1 MPFCLV
7 FRQRLHRFLFYFKTK
22 YRTLVLRTTKYN
34 LTAQLMKHLLGNL
47 CRIKMV
53 LTCLT
58 LSSASMVMAQSQALP
73 VIQQVNFKKDT
84 VNITSFGAKG
94 NGVFLNTQSINK
106 AIAACSQKGGGVVLI
121 PSGLWLSGPIELKS
135 NVNLHLK
142 RDAVLQFTDDFNQ
155 YKLVEGNWEGRPA
168 WRNQSPI
175 SGTNLENIAITGT
188 GIIDGNGGAWRM
200 VKREKLTES
209 QWKKLVSSGGVVS
222 EDGRMWYPSEKTVKG
237 SKIKNAGVIEAG
249 KAASDYE
256 DIKDFLRP
264 NLLVLTNC
272 KKILLE
278 GITFQNSPAWNL
290 HPLLCQDL
298 TLRNLQVKNPW
309 YAQNGD
315 GVDVE
320 SCKNVLIEGSTFDVG
335 DDGICIKSGRD
346 EEGRKRGIPTENVI
360 IRNNIVYHAHGG
372 FVIGSEMSGGAK
384 NIWVYDCSFIG
395 TDIGLRFK
403 TTRGRGGVVE
413 NIYVNRINM
422 IDIPGEAILFDM
434 YYAAVD
440 PIPLSGEKREA
451 VKAVAVPVT
460 EATPQFKNF
469 YFKDIV
475 ANGAEKAIFVRGL
488 PEMNIKDI
496 HLENVTVQSKK
507 GIEIIDAAGIF
518 LKNVNVITEE
528 TNPVVH
534 VQNGTNINI
543 NGLQY
548 KKGAELLFNI
558 TGEKTK
564 GVKISGTDVSK
575 AQKTSAFSEE
585 ANKTALEIS
594 K

>member
-1 MPFCLV
+1 MNLFKGKIYFVFSVLV
-7 FRQRLHRFLFYFKTK
+7 GL
-22 YRTLVLRTTKYN
+22 N
-34 LTAQLMKHLLGNL
+34 
-47 CRIKMV
+47 
-53 LTCLT
+53 
-58 LSSASMVMAQSQALP
+58 VMATPVVFAQKQAIP
-73 VIQQVNFKKDT
+73 VIQQVKFKKDT
-84 VNITSFGAKG
+84 TSITAFGAKG
-94 NGVFLNTQSINK
+94 DGLMLNTANINK
-106 AIAACSQKGGGVVLI
+106 AIATVSQKGGGVVVI
-121 PSGLWLSGPIELKS
+121 PSGLWLTGPIELKS

-142 RDAVLQFTDDFNQ
+142 RDAILQFTDDFNQ
-155 YKLVEGNWEGRPA
+155 YKLIEGNWEGQPA

-175 SGTNLENIAITGT
+175 SGTNLVNIAITGT

-200 VKREKLTES
+200 VKKDKLTET
-209 QWKKLVSSGGVVS
+209 QWQKLVASGGSVS
-222 EDGRMWYPSEKTVKG
+222 EDGKLWYPSQKTVKG
-237 SKIKNAGVIEAG
+237 SKTKNAGVIVPG
-249 KAASDYE
+249 KTAADYE

-264 NLLVLTNC
+264 NLLVLTSC
-272 KKILLE
+272 KRILLE
-278 GITFQNSPAWNL
+278 GVTFQNSPAWNL
-290 HPLLCQDL
+290 HPLMCEDL

-309 YAQNGD
+309 FAQNGD

-320 SCKNVLIEGSTFDVG
+320 SCRNVLIEGSTFDVG

-346 EEGRKRGIPTENVI
+346 ESGRKRGMPTENVI
-360 IRNNIVYHAHGG
+360 IRNNVVYHAHGG

-413 NIYVNRINM
+413 NIYVNNINM

-434 YYAAVD
+434 YYAAQD
-440 PIPLSGEKREA
+440 PVPLAGEKREA
-451 VKAVAVPVT
+451 IKTVMVPVT

-469 YFKDIV
+469 YIKDVV

-488 PEMNIKDI
+488 PEMNIKNI
-496 HLENVTVQSKK
+496 HLENVTIKAKK
-507 GIEIIDAAGIF
+507 GIEIIEASDIF
-518 LKNVNVITEE
+518 LKNVNVITEN
-528 TNPVVH
+528 TNPIVRI
-534 VQNGTNINI
+534 QNGANINI

-548 KKGAELLFNI
+548 KNGTELLFNI

-564 GVKISGTDVSK
+564 GVKVSGTDVSK
-575 AQKTSAFSEE
+575 AKKTSAFGEE

>member
-1 MPFCLV
+1 
-7 FRQRLHRFLFYFKTK
+7 
-22 YRTLVLRTTKYN
+22 
-34 LTAQLMKHLLGNL
+34 MKHISGRL
-47 CRIKMV
+47 CRIKV
-53 LTCLT
+53 ALACLI
-58 LSSASMVMAQSQALP
+58 LSSASAAIAQQQQSLP
-73 VIQQVNFKKDT
+73 IIQQVKFKKDT
-84 VNITSFGAKG
+84 TSITSFGAKG
-94 NGVFLNTQSINK
+94 DGITLNTQSINK
-106 AIAACSQKGGGVVLI
+106 TIASVSQKGGGVVLI
-121 PSGLWLSGPIELKS
+121 PSGLWLTGPIELKS

-142 RDAVLQFTDDFNQ
+142 RDAILQFTDDFNQ
-155 YKLVEGNWEGRPA
+155 YKLVQGNWEGQPA

-175 SGTNLENIAITGT
+175 SGVNLENIAITGT

-200 VKREKLTES
+200 VKKDKLTET
-209 QWKKLVSSGGVVS
+209 QWKTLVASGGVVRA
-222 EDGRMWYPSEKTVKG
+222 DGKMWYPSEKTVKG
-237 SKIKNAGVIEAG
+237 SNTKNAGVIEAG
-249 KAASDYE
+249 KTAADYE

-264 NLLVLTNC
+264 NLLVLTGC

-278 GITFQNSPAWNL
+278 GVTFQNSPAWNL
-290 HPLLCQDL
+290 HPLLCEDL

-309 YAQNGD
+309 FAQNGD

-346 EEGRKRGIPTENVI
+346 EAGRKRGVPTENVI
-360 IRNNIVYHAHGG
+360 VRNNVVYHAHGG

-413 NIYVNRINM
+413 NIYINNINM

-440 PIPLSGEKREA
+440 PVPLAGEKREA
-451 VKAVAVPVT
+451 IKTVMVPVT

-469 YFKDIV
+469 YIKDVV
-475 ANGAEKAIFVRGL
+475 ANGAEKAIFFRGL

-496 HLENVTVQSKK
+496 HLENVTIKAKK
-507 GIEIIDAAGIF
+507 GIEIIEAAGIF
-518 LKNVNVITEE
+518 LKNINVITED
-528 TNPVVH
+528 TSPVVMI
-534 VQNGTNINI
+534 QNSSNINI
-543 NGLQY
+543 GNLKY
-548 KKGAELLFNI
+548 PDNSKVLFDVS
-558 TGEKTK
+558 GEKTK

-575 AQKTSAFSEE
+575 AKMASLLGLEVD
-585 ANKTALEIS
+585 KKALEIS

>member
-1 MPFCLV
+1 
-7 FRQRLHRFLFYFKTK
+7 
-22 YRTLVLRTTKYN
+22 
-34 LTAQLMKHLLGNL
+34 MKHISGSL
-47 CRIKMV
+47 CRIKV
-53 LTCLT
+53 ALACLI
-58 LSSASMVMAQSQALP
+58 LSSASSAIAQQPQSLP
-73 VIQQVNFKKDT
+73 VIQQVKFKKDT
-84 VNITSFGAKG
+84 TSITSFGAKG
-94 NGVFLNTQSINK
+94 DGITLNTQSINK
-106 AIAACSQKGGGVVLI
+106 TIASVSQKGGGVVLI

-142 RDAVLQFTDDFNQ
+142 RDAILQFTDDFNQ
-155 YKLVEGNWEGRPA
+155 YKLVQGNWEGQPA

-175 SGTNLENIAITGT
+175 SGINLENIAITGT

-200 VKREKLTES
+200 VKKDKLTET
-209 QWKKLVSSGGVVS
+209 QWKTLVASGGVVRA
-222 EDGRMWYPSEKTVKG
+222 DGKMWYPSEKTVKG
-237 SKIKNAGVIEAG
+237 SNTKNAGVIEAG
-249 KAASDYE
+249 KTAADYE

-264 NLLVLTNC
+264 NLLVLTGC

-278 GITFQNSPAWNL
+278 GVTFQNSPAWNL
-290 HPLLCQDL
+290 HPLLCEDL

-309 YAQNGD
+309 FAQNGD

-346 EEGRKRGIPTENVI
+346 EAGRKRGVPTENVI
-360 IRNNIVYHAHGG
+360 IRNNVVYHAHGG

-413 NIYVNRINM
+413 NIYINNINM

-440 PIPLSGEKREA
+440 PVPLAGEKREA
-451 VKAVAVPVT
+451 IKTVTVPVT
-460 EATPQFKNF
+460 EATPQFRNF
-469 YFKDIV
+469 YIKDVV
-475 ANGAEKAIFVRGL
+475 ANDAEKAIFFRGL

-496 HLENVTVQSKK
+496 HLENVTIKAKK
-507 GIEIIDAAGIF
+507 GIEIIEAAGIF
-518 LKNVNVITEE
+518 LKNINVITED
-528 TNPVVH
+528 TSPVVMI
-534 VQNGTNINI
+534 QNSSNINI
-543 NGLQY
+543 SNLKY
-548 KKGAELLFNI
+548 PDNSKVLFDVS
-558 TGEKTK
+558 GEKTK

-575 AQKTSAFSEE
+575 AKMASLLGIEVD
-585 ANKTALEIS
+585 KKALEIS

>member
-1 MPFCLV
+1 
-7 FRQRLHRFLFYFKTK
+7 
-22 YRTLVLRTTKYN
+22 
-34 LTAQLMKHLLGNL
+34 MKHISGSL
-47 CRIKMV
+47 CRSKIA
-53 LTCLT
+53 LACILI
-58 LSSASMVMAQSQALP
+58 SSAGMALAQQKVSLP
-73 VIQQVNFKKDT
+73 VIQQVKIKNDT
-84 VNITSFGAKG
+84 TSIITFGAKG
-94 NGVFLNTQSINK
+94 DGVALNTESINK
-106 AIAACSQKGGGVVLI
+106 TIASVSQKGGGVVLI
-121 PSGLWLSGPIELKS
+121 PSGLWLTGPIELKS

-142 RDAVLQFTDDFNQ
+142 RDAILQFTDDFDQ
-155 YKLVEGNWEGRPA
+155 YKLVQGNWEGRPA

-175 SGTNLENIAITGT
+175 SGTDLENIAITGT

-200 VKREKLTES
+200 VKKDKLTES
-209 QWKKLVSSGGVVS
+209 QWKTLVASGGIVR
-222 EDGRMWYPSEKTVKG
+222 EDGKMWFPSAKTVKG
-237 SKIKNAGVIEAG
+237 SNTKNAGVIEPG
-249 KAASDYE
+249 KTAKDYE

-278 GITFQNSPAWNL
+278 GVTFQNSPAWNL
-290 HPLLCQDL
+290 HPLLCEDL

-346 EEGRKRGIPTENVI
+346 EAGRKRGVPTENVI
-360 IRNNIVYHAHGG
+360 VRNNVVYHAHGG

-403 TTRGRGGVVE
+403 TTRGRGGIVE
-413 NIYVNRINM
+413 NIYVNNINM

-440 PIPLSGEKREA
+440 PIVLAGEKREA
-451 VKAVAVPVT
+451 ITSVVVPVT
-460 EATPQFKNF
+460 EETPQFRNF
-469 YFKDIV
+469 YIKDVV
-475 ANGAEKAIFVRGL
+475 ANGAEKAIFFRGL

-496 HLENVTVQSKK
+496 HLENVTIQSKK
-507 GIEIIDAAGIF
+507 GIEIIEATGIS
-518 LKNVNVITEE
+518 LKNVTVITDNS
-528 TNPVVH
+528 NPVVDI
-534 VQNGTNINI
+534 QNSSNINI
-543 NGLQY
+543 DKLQY
-548 KKGAELLFNI
+548 KSGAELLFSVA
-558 TGEKTK
+558 GDKSK
-564 GVKISGTDVSK
+564 GIKVSGTDGSKAKKATNIASEVSK
-575 AQKTSAFSEE
+575 K
-585 ANKTALEIS
+585 ALEIS

>member
-1 MPFCLV
+1 MNLFKVKIYSIFSV
-7 FRQRLHRFLFYFKTK
+7 FVGLCSI
-22 YRTLVLRTTKYN
+22 TT
-34 LTAQLMKHLLGNL
+34 TA
-47 CRIKMV
+47 
-53 LTCLT
+53 
-58 LSSASMVMAQSQALP
+58 AFAQKQALP
-73 VIQQVNFKKDT
+73 VIQQVKFKKDT
-84 VNITSFGAKG
+84 TSIISFGAKG
-94 NGVFLNTQSINK
+94 DGITLNTSNINK
-106 AIAACSQKGGGVVLI
+106 AIANVSQKGGGVVLI
-121 PSGLWLSGPIELKS
+121 PSGLWLTGPIELKS

-142 RDAVLQFTDDFNQ
+142 RDAILQFTDDFNQ
-155 YKLVEGNWEGRPA
+155 YKLVEGNWEGQPA

-175 SGTNLENIAITGT
+175 SGTKLENIAITGS

-200 VKREKLTES
+200 VKKDKLTET
-209 QWKKLVSSGGVVS
+209 QWQKLVASGGSVS
-222 EDGRMWYPSEKTVKG
+222 DDGKLWYPSQKTLKG
-237 SKIKNAGVIEAG
+237 SKTKNAGVIVPG
-249 KAASDYE
+249 KTAADYE

-264 NLLVLTNC
+264 NLVVLTSC

-278 GITFQNSPAWNL
+278 GVTFQNSPAWNL
-290 HPLLCQDL
+290 HPLMCEDL

-309 YAQNGD
+309 FAQNGD

-346 EEGRKRGIPTENVI
+346 ESGRKRGMPTENVI

-372 FVIGSEMSGGAK
+372 FVIGSEMSGGAR

-413 NIYVNRINM
+413 NIYVNNINM

-434 YYAAVD
+434 YYAAQD
-440 PIPLSGEKREA
+440 PVPLAGEKREA
-451 VKAVAVPVT
+451 IKTVTVPVT

-469 YFKDIV
+469 YIKDVV
-475 ANGAEKAIFVRGL
+475 ANGAEKAIFFRGL

-496 HLENVTVQSKK
+496 HLENVTIKAKK
-507 GIEIIDAAGIF
+507 GIEIIEASGIF
-518 LKNVNVITEE
+518 LKNVNVITDD
-528 TNPVVH
+528 TNPIVH

-548 KKGAELLFNI
+548 KNGSELLFNI

-564 GVKISGTDVSK
+564 GVKVTGTDVSK
-575 AQKTSAFSEE
+575 AKKTSTFGEE

>member
-1 MPFCLV
+1 
-7 FRQRLHRFLFYFKTK
+7 
-22 YRTLVLRTTKYN
+22 
-34 LTAQLMKHLLGNL
+34 MKHISGGL
-47 CRIKMV
+47 CRIKV
-53 LTCLT
+53 ALACLI
-58 LSSASMVMAQSQALP
+58 LSSASSAIAQQKQTLP
-73 VIQQVNFKKDT
+73 IIQQVKFKKDT
-84 VNITSFGAKG
+84 TSIVRFGAKG
-94 NGVFLNTQSINK
+94 DGITLNTQNINK
-106 AIAACSQKGGGVVLI
+106 AIASVSQKGGGVVLI
-121 PSGLWLSGPIELKS
+121 PSGLWLTGPIELKS

-142 RDAVLQFTDDFNQ
+142 RDAILQFTDDFNQ
-155 YKLVEGNWEGRPA
+155 YKLVQGNWEGQPA

-175 SGTNLENIAITGT
+175 SGVNLENIAITGT

-200 VKREKLTES
+200 VKKDKLTET
-209 QWKKLVSSGGVVS
+209 QWKTLVASGGIVKA
-222 EDGRMWYPSEKTVKG
+222 DGKMWYPSEKTVKG
-237 SKIKNAGVIEAG
+237 SNTKNAGVIEAG
-249 KAASDYE
+249 KTAADYE

-264 NLLVLTNC
+264 NLLVLTSC
-272 KKILLE
+272 KKVLLE
-278 GITFQNSPAWNL
+278 GVTFQNSPAWNL
-290 HPLLCQDL
+290 HPLLCEDL

-309 YAQNGD
+309 FAQNGD

-346 EEGRKRGIPTENVI
+346 EAGRKRGVPTENVI
-360 IRNNIVYHAHGG
+360 VRNNVVYHAHGG

-413 NIYVNRINM
+413 NIYINNINM

-440 PIPLSGEKREA
+440 PVPLAGEKREA
-451 VKAVAVPVT
+451 IKTVTVPVT

-469 YFKDIV
+469 YIKDVV
-475 ANGAEKAIFVRGL
+475 ANGAEKAIFFRGL

-496 HLENVTVQSKK
+496 HLENVTIKAKK
-507 GIEIIDAAGIF
+507 GIEIIEAAGIF
-518 LKNVNVITEE
+518 LKNVNVITED
-528 TNPVVH
+528 TSPVVMI
-534 VQNGTNINI
+534 QNGSNINI
-543 NGLQY
+543 SNLTY
-548 KKGAELLFNI
+548 PLNSKVLFDVS
-558 TGEKTK
+558 GEKSK

-575 AQKTSAFSEE
+575 AKMATVLGTEVD
-585 ANKTALEIS
+585 KKALEIS

>member
-1 MPFCLV
+1 
-7 FRQRLHRFLFYFKTK
+7 
-22 YRTLVLRTTKYN
+22 
-34 LTAQLMKHLLGNL
+34 MKHISGSL
-47 CRIKMV
+47 CHIKV
-53 LTCLT
+53 ALACLI
-58 LSSASMVMAQSQALP
+58 LSSATAVAQQKQSLP
-73 VIQQVNFKKDT
+73 IIQQVKFKKDT
-84 VNITSFGAKG
+84 TSIVSFGAKG
-94 NGVFLNTQSINK
+94 DGITLNTENINK
-106 AIAACSQKGGGVVLI
+106 TIASVSQKGGGVVLI
-121 PSGLWLSGPIELKS
+121 PSGLWLTGPIELKS

-142 RDAVLQFTDDFNQ
+142 RDAILQFTADFNQ
-155 YKLVEGNWEGRPA
+155 YKLVQGNWEGQPA

-175 SGTNLENIAITGT
+175 SGVNLENIAITGS

-200 VKREKLTES
+200 VKKDKLTET
-209 QWKKLVSSGGVVS
+209 QWKNLVASGGIVKA
-222 EDGRMWYPSEKTVKG
+222 DGKMWYPSEKTVKG
-237 SKIKNAGVIEAG
+237 SNTKNAGVIEAG
-249 KAASDYE
+249 KTAADYD

-264 NLLVLTNC
+264 NLLVLTGC

-278 GITFQNSPAWNL
+278 GVTFQNSPAWNL
-290 HPLLCQDL
+290 HPLLCEDL

-309 YAQNGD
+309 FAQNGD

-346 EEGRKRGIPTENVI
+346 EAGRKRGVPTENVI
-360 IRNNIVYHAHGG
+360 VRNNIVYHAHGG

-413 NIYVNRINM
+413 NIYINNINM

-440 PIPLSGEKREA
+440 PVPLAGEKREA
-451 VKAVAVPVT
+451 IKTVTVPVT

-469 YFKDIV
+469 YIKDVV
-475 ANGAEKAIFVRGL
+475 ANGAEKAIFFRGL
-488 PEMNIKDI
+488 PEMNIKDVY
-496 HLENVTVQSKK
+496 LENVTIKAKK
-507 GIEIIDAAGIF
+507 GIEIIEASGIF
-518 LKNVNVITEE
+518 LKNVNVITDN
-528 TNPVVH
+528 TSPVVMI
-534 VQNGTNINI
+534 QNGSNINI
-543 NGLQY
+543 SNLTY
-548 KKGAELLFNI
+548 PVNSKVLFDVS
-558 TGEKTK
+558 GEKSK

-575 AQKTSAFSEE
+575 AKTASLLGADVD
-585 ANKTALEIS
+585 KKALEIS